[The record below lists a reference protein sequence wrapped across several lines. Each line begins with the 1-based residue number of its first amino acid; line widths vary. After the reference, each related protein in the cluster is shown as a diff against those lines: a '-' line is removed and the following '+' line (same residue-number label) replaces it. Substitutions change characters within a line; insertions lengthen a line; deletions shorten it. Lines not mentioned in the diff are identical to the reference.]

1 MKKLVQINSF
11 DSGSTG
17 NIAKQINK
25 TAEEHG
31 FKTFFL
37 FGRYWKN
44 KNKIEGT
51 KIGIQFDCFVHL
63 LFSRCFDAMGL
74 LSHLTTYK
82 LIKNL
87 KQIKPD
93 IVHIHNIHG
102 YYLNYPM
109 FFKYLRKSKIKVVW
123 TLHDCWSFTGHC
135 SYFDLIK
142 CEQWKTGCYSC
153 PLKKEYPKSILFD
166 NSKRN
171 YRLKKELFTSINDKL
186 TLVPVSN
193 WLEDIVEQS
202 FFEKT
207 NIKVIHNGIDL
218 DIFKPH
224 FDKRI
229 LNKYEIPKKKILLG
243 VASPWSERKGL
254 FDFIK
259 LSNLLSSEYVIILV
273 GLTKEQIKTLP
284 SKIFGFERTQNVQ
297 ELAELYSS
305 ADIFLNL
312 TYEDNY
318 PTVNLESIACGTPVI
333 TYKTGGSPEAVSAAI
348 GRVVEQGN
356 FEELIEAIYSFED
369 LDKEELKKQC
379 RQYAEDNFDKN
390 KCFNQYIDLYNNI
403 IK

>member
-135 SYFDLIK
+135 SHFDLIK

>member
-63 LFSRCFDAMGL
+63 LFSRCFDTMGL

-135 SYFDLIK
+135 SNFDLIK

-243 VASPWSERKGL
+243 VASPWSERKGV

>member
-63 LFSRCFDAMGL
+63 LFSRCFDTMGL

-135 SYFDLIK
+135 SHFDLIK
-142 CEQWKTGCYSC
+142 CERWKTGCYSC

-171 YRLKKELFTSINDKL
+171 YELKKERFTSIKETL
-186 TLVPVSN
+186 TLVPVSH
-193 WLEDIVEQS
+193 WLENIVEQS
-202 FFEKT
+202 FLRNM

-218 DIFKPH
+218 NVFKPY
-224 FDKRI
+224 DDNDVLI
-229 LNKYEIPKKKILLG
+229 KYGIPEKKILLG

-254 FDFIK
+254 YDFMK
-259 LSNLLSSEYVIILV
+259 LSKYLSSDYVIVLV
-273 GLTKEQIKTLP
+273 GLTVDQIKSLP
-284 SKIFGFERTQNVQ
+284 SNIFGFERTQNAQ
-297 ELAELYSS
+297 DLAKLYSS
-305 ADIFLNL
+305 ADVFLNL

-318 PTVNLESIACGTPVI
+318 PTVNLESIASGTPVI
-333 TYKTGGSPEAVSAAI
+333 TYKTGGSPESVTNKI
-348 GRVVEQGN
+348 GRIVEQGN
-356 FEELIEAIYSFED
+356 FEELIEAIYSLD
-369 LDKEELKKQC
+369 KCDKEELKKQC
-379 RQYAEDNFDKN
+379 RKYAEDNFDKN
-390 KCFNQYIDLYNNI
+390 VCFSQYIDLYNNI

>member
-63 LFSRCFDAMGL
+63 LFSRCFDTMGL